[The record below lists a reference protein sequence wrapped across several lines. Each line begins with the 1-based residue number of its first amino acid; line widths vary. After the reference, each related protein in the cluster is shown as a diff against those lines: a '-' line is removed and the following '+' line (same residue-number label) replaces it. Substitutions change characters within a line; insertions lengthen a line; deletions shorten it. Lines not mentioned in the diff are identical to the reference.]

1 MKVKLGKIDLEYFFS
16 ENENEN
22 TVIFV
27 HGLGANLSQFENQ
40 HDFFQDKYNVLSIN
54 LRGHGNTTAS
64 QELTELDFT
73 VSELSNDIIMLFD
86 ILGIKKA
93 HYIGNSMGG
102 NVGYELLKNNSNRL
116 LSFTTFGTTAK
127 LNKLKI
133 TVDFMKIIY
142 KLLNIKTIAKLS
154 SSTGR
159 NKDSKNKIKKM
170 MGCARKETIL
180 KIIPNLVRFD
190 YLNVIKSANIPSMI
204 IQGDMD
210 RDINKVI
217 ESTIDA
223 WKEKDNFR
231 LIKMKNAGHFANLDN
246 PEEFNKIIESFL
258 EYV

>member
-154 SSTGR
+154 SFTGR

>member
-1 MKVKLGKIDLEYFFS
+1 
-16 ENENEN
+16 
-22 TVIFV
+22 
-27 HGLGANLSQFENQ
+27 
-40 HDFFQDKYNVLSIN
+40 
-54 LRGHGNTTAS
+54 
-64 QELTELDFT
+64 
-73 VSELSNDIIMLFD
+73 MLFD